1 MAKSAVRGI
10 RGAVTVEK
18 NDSRDILEA
27 TKELLG
33 EIVRENRIDTED
45 IAAAFFTVTVDLDA
59 EFPATAAREFLGW
72 THVPMLCG
80 NEINVPGRLGKC
92 IRVMVLV
99 NTEKSQK
106 ELRHVYLREATVL
119 RKDLLPQ

>member
-1 MAKSAVRGI
+1 MSKWAARGI
-10 RGAVTVEK
+10 RGATTVER
-18 NDSRDILEA
+18 NDAAEILQA

-33 EIVRENRIDTED
+33 EIVRENDVDTGD

-59 EFPATAAREFLGW
+59 EFPATAAREFMGW

-92 IRVMVLV
+92 IRVMVIV
-99 NTEKSQK
+99 NTEKTQK
-106 ELRHVYLREATVL
+106 ELKHVYLRGATVL

>member
-1 MAKSAVRGI
+1 MERRAVRGI
-10 RGAVTVEK
+10 RGAVTVNRNNAGE
-18 NDSRDILEA
+18 ILEA

-33 EIVRENRIDTED
+33 EIIKENGIDTED
-45 IAAAFFTVTVDLDA
+45 IAAAFFTVTHDLDA

-106 ELRHVYLREATVL
+106 ELKHVYLRKATVL

>member
-1 MAKSAVRGI
+1 MTQWAVRGI
-10 RGAVTVEK
+10 RGATTVDR
-18 NDSRDILEA
+18 NDPRDILEA
-27 TKELLG
+27 TRELLG
-33 EIVRENRIDTED
+33 EIVRENDIDTGD
-45 IAAAFFTVTVDLDA
+45 IAAAFFTVTADLNA

-80 NEINVPGRLGKC
+80 NEIDVPGRLGKC
-92 IRVMVLV
+92 IRVMLLV
-99 NTEKSQK
+99 NTGKSQK